1 MRKQDT
7 FLVAHCCAIWHIPSK
22 KHNSS
27 ATIAFSVIFPA
38 RLLTFVQNMLSFTP
52 GNKIENELKRLQG
65 LFVETYKE
73 LEALSPDEARYL
85 HRFALISNIGASTRI
100 ENAVLTDQEIE
111 WIDTALNKDGKV
123 TAFEEKRT
131 SILDKL
137 SKDRERSVEE
147 VVGCRQTL
155 TTVYLQANEIFPLT
169 ESVIRGLHH
178 DLLRYYPKAA
188 SYAGGYKTAPNR
200 VVSINHDTGEERV
213 VLDPSPPGIIT
224 STAMTELVKWYNNT
238 IREHPWPLLVATE
251 FIFRFLA
258 IHPFQDGNGRLVRAL
273 FILAL
278 FQSEDKYLSGITPY
292 IAFDRH
298 VEQNRPLYYTVLHKC
313 SGGKFQA
320 DPTKYKFEP
329 LAWFF
334 IKTIESALADVK
346 FYRKK
351 YASLQKLS
359 VSALA
364 VLNCFRSSP
373 EKRLK
378 VADIVEETG
387 IARRTVQYA
396 LKTLTGQ
403 HFLQSLGRGAGS
415 CYQLVF

>member
-1 MRKQDT
+1 
-7 FLVAHCCAIWHIPSK
+7 
-22 KHNSS
+22 
-27 ATIAFSVIFPA
+27 
-38 RLLTFVQNMLSFTP
+38 MLSFIP
-52 GNKIENELKRLQG
+52 SNRIENELKRLQG

-155 TTVYLQANEIFPLT
+155 MTVYLQANEIFPLT

-188 SYAGGYKTAPNR
+188 SYAGGYKRAPNR

-238 IREHPWPLLVATE
+238 IREHPWTLLVATE
-251 FIFRFLA
+251 FVFRFLA

-278 FQSEDKYLSGITPY
+278 FQSDDKYLSGITPY

-320 DPTKYKFEP
+320 DPTQYKFEP

-334 IKTIESALADVK
+334 IKTMESALADVE

-396 LKTLTGQ
+396 LKILAGR

-415 CYQLVF
+415 RYQLVF